1 MKWETEK
8 SPSMVY
14 GRQERFGE
22 VKEMVDLWEGMEKDD
37 DEWLP
42 KEGRRRGGRRIS
54 RRISEL
60 IENFQTEGG
69 VDRQTDEQSELERF
83 GNVTFSSL
91 SLTANNT
98 HSKIT
103 KVRKSNRKY
112 VVKQNDG
119 YCASVRT
126 SCDWSTTNNLSTNRR
141 AEKRKADTD
150 SKFDD
155 NCCKTKKRRPGS
167 GF

>member
-1 MKWETEK
+1 MRLTGDPGIEVRTPIGWKTEK

-22 VKEMVDLWEGMEKDD
+22 VKEMVGLWEGMENDD

-69 VDRQTDEQSELERF
+69 MDKQTEEQSGLERF

-91 SLTANNT
+91 SLTANHT
-98 HSKIT
+98 HSQISKIN
-103 KVRKSNRKY
+103 KVRNSNRKY
-112 VVKQNDG
+112 VVKQSDG
-119 YCASVRT
+119 NCASVKKG
-126 SCDWSTTNNLSTNRR
+126 CDWSTTNILSTNRR
-141 AEKRKADTD
+141 P
-150 SKFDD
+150 
-155 NCCKTKKRRPGS
+155 N
-167 GF
+167 